1 MDEVNNGR
9 LLEEAQ
15 EIIEGR
21 SETHGAPEDSFGRI
35 AAYWS
40 TYLSIQYGL
49 EWELTDADVSE
60 MMALF
65 KLARAQGGGYN
76 EDDYRD
82 RLGYV
87 NLASNLRQK

>member
-1 MDEVNNGR
+1 MDGVNNGR

-21 SETHGAPEDSFGRI
+21 SETHGSAEDSFGRI
-35 AAYWS
+35 AEWWT
-40 TYLSIQYGL
+40 TYLSTEYGSD
-49 EWELTDADVSE
+49 LTLKDADVGE
-60 MMALF
+60 MMELF
-65 KLARAQGGGYN
+65 KLARAQGGDYH

-87 NLASNLRQK
+87 NLASNLRR